1 MKLVSVAEMKNVE
14 QHAHA
19 LGMSYDQ
26 MMENAGRGV
35 AGVVLSRFNA
45 MGRNVLG
52 LIGSGN
58 NGGDTLIALI
68 HLSQAGWKA
77 RAYLVGNRNRKDPL
91 VQQLLD
97 AGGEAYHIKDD
108 PLHDD
113 LERWLSE
120 ASVLLDGILGTG
132 IKLPLKPDIVE
143 VLNIVR
149 QRVDRLHVVAVDCP
163 SGVDCDTGEAAPE
176 TIPAELTVCMEAV
189 KRGLLMWPAFELVG
203 ELQAVVLGLPAEV
216 SDLNAIQSEVISA
229 DWVRQRLPK
238 RPAQSHKGTYGTAM
252 LIAGSINY
260 TGAALL
266 AGKSACRVGTGL
278 VQLAVP
284 GPLYGAL
291 AGHLPE
297 AVWLILPHET
307 GVIAESA
314 ADLVLENLER
324 ITALLVG
331 PGLGLEEVTLQ
342 FMRRLLGLRESKG
355 PVGFISA
362 TPAAGAAKKTQL
374 PPLVVDADGL
384 KLLAKIPDW
393 QKILP
398 QNTVLTP
405 HPGEMSV
412 LTGLSVDE
420 IQSNRIP
427 TARHFADQWGHVIV
441 LKGALT
447 VIASPDGQFGIIP
460 VATSA
465 LAHAGTGD
473 VLAGLITGLLAQ
485 GMAPF
490 EAAAAGAWIHAQA
503 GVYAANQMGNTA
515 SVIAS
520 DVCDSISQILRTR

>member
-1 MKLVSVAEMKNVE
+1 
-14 QHAHA
+14 
-19 LGMSYDQ
+19 
-26 MMENAGRGV
+26 
-35 AGVVLSRFNA
+35 
-45 MGRNVLG
+45 
-52 LIGSGN
+52 
-58 NGGDTLIALI
+58 
-68 HLSQAGWKA
+68 
-77 RAYLVGNRNRKDPL
+77 
-91 VQQLLD
+91 
-97 AGGEAYHIKDD
+97 
-108 PLHDD
+108 
-113 LERWLSE
+113 
-120 ASVLLDGILGTG
+120 
-132 IKLPLKPDIVE
+132 
-143 VLNIVR
+143 
-149 QRVDRLHVVAVDCP
+149 
-163 SGVDCDTGEAAPE
+163 VDCDTGEAAPE
-176 TIPAELTVCMEAV
+176 TIPAEFTVCMEAV
-189 KRGLLMWPAFELVG
+189 KRGLLMLPAFELVG
-203 ELQAVVLGLPAEV
+203 EIQAVILGLPAEV
-216 SDLNAIQSEVISA
+216 TELSSIQSEVISA
-229 DWVRQRLPK
+229 DWVQKRLPK
-238 RPAQSHKGTYGTAM
+238 RPAQSHKGTFGTAL

-297 AVWLILPHET
+297 AIWLILPHET

-324 ITALLVG
+324 ISALLVG

-355 PVGFISA
+355 PVGFINASA
-362 TPAAGAAKKTQL
+362 SAGAAKKTEL
-374 PPLVVDADGL
+374 PPLVIDADGL

-393 QKILP
+393 QKVLP
-398 QNTVLTP
+398 KNTILTP

-420 IQSNRIP
+420 IQSNRIT
-427 TARHFADQWGHVIV
+427 TARHFADQWGHIIV

-485 GMAPF
+485 GLNPF
-490 EAAAAGAWIHAQA
+490 DAAAAGTWIHAQA
-503 GVYAANQMGNTA
+503 GITAANQMGTTA

-520 DVCDSISQILRTR
+520 DVCESIPLVLRNL

>member
-1 MKLVSVAEMKNVE
+1 MKLVSVAEIKNVE

-19 LGMSYDQ
+19 LGMSYEQ
-26 MMENAGRGV
+26 MMENAGRGA
-35 AGVVLSRFNA
+35 AGVVLSRFNDTA
-45 MGRNVLG
+45 RNALG
-52 LIGSGN
+52 LVGSGN
-58 NGGDTLIALI
+58 NGGDTLLALI
-68 HLSQAGWKA
+68 NLAQAGWQA
-77 RAYLVGNRNRKDPL
+77 RAYLVGSRNRKDPL
-91 VQQLLD
+91 AQRLLD
-97 AGGEAYHIKDD
+97 AGGEILHIQDD

-132 IKLPLKPDIVE
+132 IKLPLKPHIVE

-149 QRVDRLHVVAVDCP
+149 QRTAHLHVVAMDCP
-163 SGVDCDTGEAAPE
+163 SGVDCETGDAAPE
-176 TIPAELTVCMEAV
+176 AIPAELTICMQAP
-189 KRGLLMWPAFELVG
+189 KRGLLMFPAFELVG
-203 ELQAVVLGLPAEV
+203 ELQAVVLGLPAEAN
-216 SDLNAIQSEVISA
+216 DLDSIQSEVISA
-229 DWVRQRLPK
+229 DWVQKRLPK
-238 RPAQSHKGTYGTAM
+238 RPAQSHKGTFGTAM
-252 LIAGSINY
+252 LVAGSINY

-266 AGKSACRVGTGL
+266 AGKSACRAGTGL
-278 VQLAVP
+278 VQLAIP
-284 GPLYGAL
+284 GPLYNAL
-291 AGHLPE
+291 AGQLPE
-297 AVWLILPHET
+297 AIWLILPHET

-331 PGLGLEEVTLQ
+331 PGLGLETATLQ

-355 PVGFISA
+355 SVGFIN
-362 TPAAGAAKKTQL
+362 TGAVTDIAKKAEL
-374 PPLVVDADGL
+374 PPLVIDADGL

-398 QNTVLTP
+398 PNAILTP

-420 IQSNRIP
+420 IQSNRIT
-427 TARHFADQWGHVIV
+427 TARHFADQWGHIIV

-473 VLAGLITGLLAQ
+473 VLAGLIAGLLAQ
-485 GMAPF
+485 GMPPF
-490 EAAAAGAWIHAQA
+490 DAAAAGAWIHAQA
-503 GVYAANQMGNTA
+503 GISAANQLGTTA

-520 DVCDSISQILRTR
+520 DVCESIPLVLRSL